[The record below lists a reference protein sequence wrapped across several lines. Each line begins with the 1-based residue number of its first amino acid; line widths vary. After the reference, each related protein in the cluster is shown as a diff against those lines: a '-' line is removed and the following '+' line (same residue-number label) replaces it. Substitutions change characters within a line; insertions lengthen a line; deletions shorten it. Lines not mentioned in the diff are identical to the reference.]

1 MSQYNVLLFR
11 QGGTLYLDE
20 ALPGQPSACT
30 ITLTSLNTNSLTSLG
45 GGFVDVQD
53 EECDVWDLVVA
64 LPAKSPPWKTVVPT
78 STTGTIGDMTAEGR
92 RFLLNRGGRK
102 RWVRVSEFDVGRTEV
117 IDIEGTHIIDI
128 VTELRFDEGI
138 DFALKVGDALKD
150 VRCSYN
156 VDWSGVTGDFVGRVK
171 ATWKV
176 TVEGTVLT
184 FVKVYDVVR
193 QILFCPATWSDVLK
207 LRPELDNEISQVA
220 DKEKLVIQAW
230 EDIVVAL
237 GSMGIRH
244 NLIVPDGSTIL
255 RDATVRQC
263 IINLTQYHGL
273 MTPAG
278 YIGQTDDYIEMLE
291 ASKGAILNK
300 FILPV
305 DNDQNGLLSEQEQYG
320 TKRQVWFRRPNRS
333 KGRG

>member
-1 MSQYNVLLFR
+1 MSQYNVLLYQ
-11 QGGTLYLDE
+11 QGGTLNLDE

-30 ITLTSLNTNSLTSLG
+30 ISITSLNTNSLTSLG

-53 EECDVWDLVVA
+53 EACDVWDLVLE
-64 LPAKSPPWKTVVPT
+64 LPSRNPPWKLVTPIT
-78 STTGTIGDMTAEGR
+78 TTGTIGDMTAEGR

-102 RWVRVSEFDVGRTEV
+102 RWVRVSEYDVSDG
-117 IDIEGTHIIDI
+117 D

-138 DFALKVGDALKD
+138 DYALKTSDTLSD
-150 VRCSYN
+150 VRCSYD
-156 VDWSGVTGDFVGRVK
+156 VDWTGVTGDFVGRVK

-176 TVEGTVLT
+176 TIDSTIHT

-193 QILFCPATWSDVLK
+193 QVLFCPATWSDVLR
-207 LRPELDNEISQVA
+207 LRPELDNEMSQVP
-220 DKEKLVIQAW
+220 DKERLVSQAW
-230 EDIVVAL
+230 EDIVVGL
-237 GSMGIRH
+237 GAMGIRH

-300 FILPV
+300 FIMPV